1 MQKYIEA
8 TVLSL
13 ILAFGAATA
22 SSAQVAVEPTQPAYN
37 IVASP
42 YVEQHFYGS
51 APSSQCDY
59 GLNDALNGGRAPSLR
74 YPVPNNNCPY

>member
-8 TVLSL
+8 TALSL
-13 ILAFGAATA
+13 VLVFSAATA
-22 SSAQVAVEPTQPAYN
+22 SSAQVVIEPTQPAYHV
-37 IVASP
+37 VASP
-42 YVEQHFYGS
+42 YVEQHFYDS

-59 GLNDALNGGRAPSLR
+59 GLSNALNGGRAPALR